1 MRISNWAALSL
12 RRGTK
17 QIEKNFF
24 ETFNGTLSRGFA
36 LFLAG
41 FAFLNVIG
49 NLRSPGFDANLWWI
63 DLRRIPDWC
72 ASGLLLVSA
81 FSLVCFAIRPA
92 QAAWRRYLTISCT
105 ALLAI
110 ATSSNAVQ
118 FYILTLRGDISAGV
132 PIPFSLFVCIALGMI
147 IFANLRRN
155 QPEDFSRA
163 IVVVGNRP
171 PAISPAL
178 LSKGCNQKPLTE
190 MLHIANKKLFPVLM
204 VCGACAAIFPFA
216 QMLFFGKTD
225 YRRPADIAV
234 VLGARVYADGHPS
247 DALADRVRTACNL
260 YRNGTVKKLLF
271 SGGPGDGP
279 IHETEG
285 MKRMAVQL
293 GVKPE
298 DILLDAHGLNTQATV
313 KNTGAAFQQLHAS
326 RILVVSHFYHLPR
339 IKLAY
344 HREGWEVYTVPAKE
358 SYLLRQI
365 PFNMAR
371 EVAALWVY
379 YFRPL
384 AKYDQS
390 LSKLGNSAKQEI
402 TENTAA

>member
-1 MRISNWAALSL
+1 MRAPNWIISQSIRQKNWLKDALP
-12 RRGTK
+12 RGLAL
-17 QIEKNFF
+17 FL
-24 ETFNGTLSRGFA
+24 GGFA
-36 LFLAG
+36 L
-41 FAFLNVIG
+41 LNIFG
-49 NLRSPGFDANLWWI
+49 NVRAQGFDANLWWI
-63 DLRRIPDWC
+63 DLRAVPAWL
-72 ASGLLLVSA
+72 SNTLLLISA
-81 FSLVCFAIRPA
+81 FCLISFALRP
-92 QAAWRRYLTISCT
+92 QQSVSRRLLTIACIGVLGLVA
-105 ALLAI
+105 ALNAI
-110 ATSSNAVQ
+110 E
-118 FYILTLRGDISAGV
+118 FYVLWIRGSIRAGI
-132 PIPFSLFVCIALGMI
+132 PIPFSLFVCAALAA
-147 IFANLRRN
+147 IFFVRTAAVSETSRRN
-155 QPEDFSRA
+155 VDLHGQRESSRRLLPTLA
-163 IVVVGNRP
+163 MC
-171 PAISPAL
+171 AL
-178 LSKGCNQKPLTE
+178 
-190 MLHIANKKLFPVLM
+190 
-204 VCGACAAIFPFA
+204 CAAIFPFA

-234 VLGARVYADGHPS
+234 VLGARVYADGRPS

-279 IHETEG
+279 VHETEG

-298 DILLDAHGLNTQATV
+298 DILLDAHGVNTQATV
-313 KNTGAAFQQLHAS
+313 KNTEAVFQQLHAS

-358 SYLLRQI
+358 SYLLRQM

-384 AKYDQS
+384 TGKHA
-390 LSKLGNSAKQEI
+390 I
-402 TENTAA
+402 VV